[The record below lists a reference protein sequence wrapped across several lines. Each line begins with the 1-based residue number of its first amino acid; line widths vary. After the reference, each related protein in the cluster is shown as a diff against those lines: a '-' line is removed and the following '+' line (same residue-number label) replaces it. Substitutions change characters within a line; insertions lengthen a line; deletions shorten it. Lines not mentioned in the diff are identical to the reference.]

1 MKYFV
6 TAFLLVFLAL
16 TAKAEQFRAFKRD
29 NEGETIARYT
39 TYYTVDDK
47 LDGFKK
53 IFIGCVAMNAKDF
66 IKREKLMFDKAIV
79 GAYYC
84 INDVYVIANDY
95 KDHMKKTKAK

>member
-1 MKYFV
+1 MKHFI
-6 TAFLLVFLAL
+6 TAFLLAFIAL
-16 TAKAEQFRAFKRD
+16 TAEAEQFRAFKKD
-29 NEGETIARYT
+29 NEGESIARYT

-47 LDGFKK
+47 TDGFKK
-53 IFIGCVAMNAKDF
+53 IFKGCVAMSATDF

-95 KDHMKKTKAK
+95 KGYTKKKSK